1 MKYLKLIGKLITGF
15 LTLVVVFPIMLLA
28 LVGDVYKLVVTV
40 PVLLV
45 LDSLVALTTDRE
57 ALSYTEILKG
67 LK

>member
-1 MKYLKLIGKLITGF
+1 MEYLKLAGKLITGF

>member
-1 MKYLKLIGKLITGF
+1 MKYLKLVGKLITGL
-15 LTLVVVFPIMLLA
+15 LTLVVVFPIMLIA
-28 LVGDVYKLVVTV
+28 LIGDVYKLVVTV

-57 ALSYTEILKG
+57 LKSYAEILKD

>member
-1 MKYLKLIGKLITGF
+1 MKYLKLIGKLFAGF
-15 LTLVVVFPIMLLA
+15 LALVVMFPIVLIA
-28 LVGDVYKLVVTV
+28 LVGDVYKLVVTI

-57 ALSYTEILKG
+57 LKSYGEILED

>member
-1 MKYLKLIGKLITGF
+1 MKYLKLVGKLITGL

-28 LVGDVYKLVVTV
+28 LIDDVYKLVVTV

-45 LDSLVALTTDRE
+45 LDSLVALTTDRD
-57 ALSYTEILKG
+57 LKSYAEILDD

>member
-28 LVGDVYKLVVTV
+28 LIGDVYKLVVTV
-40 PVLLV
+40 PVLLL
-45 LDSLVALTTDRE
+45 LDSLVALTTDRD
-57 ALSYTEILKG
+57 LKSYGEILKD

>member
-1 MKYLKLIGKLITGF
+1 MKYLKLVGKLITGL

-28 LVGDVYKLVVTV
+28 LIGDVYKLVVTI

-45 LDSLVALTTDRE
+45 LDSLVALTTDRD
-57 ALSYTEILKG
+57 LKSYAEILDD

>member
-1 MKYLKLIGKLITGF
+1 MEYLKLVGKLITGL
-15 LTLVVVFPIMLLA
+15 LTLLVVVPVMLFA

-40 PVLLV
+40 PVLLL

-57 ALSYTEILKG
+57 VKSYNEILES

>member
-1 MKYLKLIGKLITGF
+1 MEYLKLAGKLITGL

-28 LVGDVYKLVVTV
+28 LIGDVYKLVVTV

-57 ALSYTEILKG
+57 LKSYSEILKD

>member
-1 MKYLKLIGKLITGF
+1 MKYLKLVGKLITGL
-15 LTLVVVFPIMLLA
+15 LTLVVVFPIMLIA
-28 LVGDVYKLVVTV
+28 LIGDVYKLVVTV

-57 ALSYTEILKG
+57 ASSYTEILES

>member
-1 MKYLKLIGKLITGF
+1 MKYLKLAGKWLTGL

-28 LVGDVYKLVVTV
+28 LIGDVYKLVVTV

-45 LDSLVALTTDRE
+45 LDSLVALTTDRD
-57 ALSYTEILKG
+57 LKSYGEILKD